1 METIGSY
8 EAKTHFSQL
17 LDRVMRGEQIAIS
30 RNGMPV
36 AVLQPVSASSKP
48 NPSETIARIKMFR
61 EEHAL
66 DGLSIRNMIEEGRR

>member
-1 METIGSY
+1 MEAIGSY

-36 AVLQPVSASSKP
+36 AVLQPVSASRKP

-66 DGLSIRNMIEEGRR
+66 DGLSIRDMIEEGRR